1 MTTDPKAA
9 VILAHL
15 RLSVSDLASA
25 VDFFEAIGGERDT
38 QREGFTVVELRDH
51 TRLQLTQSQE
61 PLPAVSTLQFDFK
74 VEDID
79 AAWRAYDA
87 KGLNPSEI
95 ARRNPGHDTF
105 VLQGPDGCEVK
116 INSGFNRALESR

>member
-61 PLPAVSTLQFDFK
+61 PITAASALQFDFK

-79 AAWRAYDA
+79 AAWQTYHA
-87 KGLNPSEI
+87 KGLNPSDI
-95 ARRNPGHDTF
+95 ARRNPGHDSF
-105 VLQGPDGCEVK
+105 VLRGPDGCEVK
-116 INSGFNRALESR
+116 INSGFNRA

>member
-1 MTTDPKAA
+1 MTTDPKSA

-15 RLSVSDLASA
+15 RLSVSDLAGA

-51 TRLQLTQSQE
+51 TRLQLTQSKE
-61 PLPAVSTLQFDFK
+61 PLPAPSPLQFDFK

-79 AAWRAYDA
+79 AAWQAYESR
-87 KGLNPSEI
+87 GLHPSDI
-95 ARRNPGHDTF
+95 ARRNPGHDSF
-105 VLQGPDGCEVK
+105 VLSGPDGCEVK
-116 INSGFNRALESR
+116 INSGFNRA